1 MSIDL
6 SAYSDPSIFSDEINS
21 IFSERLYVG
30 APGDLAD
37 VDSYRSF
44 RIGRKVVTVRRTDEG
59 IRAFSNVCLHRS
71 NLIDPLGDGNRRFS
85 CGFHGWS
92 YDAKGELAFTPF
104 TDKACIAHASL
115 PVFPVVE
122 ADGFLFVGLSGEDPP
137 VEKFSGAIQRLKMT
151 RSRTFHREAL
161 LHECNWKLLVENI
174 LESYHLNFVHR
185 GTFLKSGF
193 TSTSTHEWTG
203 DAYVNTASIIP
214 ESSTD
219 KTAAIHKLAR
229 NATHSY
235 KHAYI
240 FPNLFISNTNDLIGF
255 VSHLLPI
262 GETKT
267 LLTWE
272 LFELPEMLALP
283 EPIRDHIRNEAI
295 NFSQVTL
302 GEDKDMVETCQ
313 IGVTS
318 DMGSVQLQP
327 IEGRV
332 KQFHDYYSERM
343 RHVE

>member
-6 SAYSDPSIFSDEINS
+6 PAYSDPSIFLAEINS
-21 IFSERLYVG
+21 VFSERLYVG

-37 VDSYRSF
+37 IDSYRSF
-44 RIGRKVVTVRRTDEG
+44 RIGRKIVTVRRTDEG

-104 TDKACIAHASL
+104 TEKACIAHASL
-115 PVFPVVE
+115 PVFPVAE
-122 ADGFLFVGLSGEDPP
+122 AEGFLFVGLSGNQPP
-137 VEKFSGAIQRLKMT
+137 VDKFSGAMQRLKIT
-151 RSRTFHREAL
+151 RSRTFHREKL
-161 LHECNWKLLVENI
+161 LHRCNWKLLVENI

-193 TSTSTHEWTG
+193 TSTSVHEWAS
-203 DAYVNTASIIP
+203 DDYVNTASIVP
-214 ESSTD
+214 ELATD

-262 GETKT
+262 DETNT

-272 LFELPEMLALP
+272 LFELPQMLVLP
-283 EPIRDHIRNEAI
+283 DPIRDHIRNEAI

-327 IEGRV
+327 IEARV

-343 RHVE
+343 RHVQ